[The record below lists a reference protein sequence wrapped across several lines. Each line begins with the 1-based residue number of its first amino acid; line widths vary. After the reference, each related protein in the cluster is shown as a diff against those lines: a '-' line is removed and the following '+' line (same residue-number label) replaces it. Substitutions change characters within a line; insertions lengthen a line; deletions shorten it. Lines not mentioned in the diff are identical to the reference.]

1 MNHTLH
7 WRGICVFVRCEEAKR
22 IALYRRNAGSNGIA
36 RQFHKQKSFH
46 KRRTHRIKRVRQRA
60 HDHTFVLC
68 FRQGTL
74 CTSYMYIVQPH
85 VINAFFLCVR
95 CCSSSFS
102 SMFSELQWCTH
113 CHCVA
118 CCCCCFYEQ
127 PFYLF
132 HLTNVNCIQ
141 F

>member
-85 VINAFFLCVR
+85 VINAFFCVFVVVPRVFRLCSLN
-95 CCSSSFS
+95 CSGARTVTVSLVVVVVSTSSRFIY
-102 SMFSELQWCTH
+102 FT
-113 CHCVA
+113 
-118 CCCCCFYEQ
+118 
-127 PFYLF
+127 
-132 HLTNVNCIQ
+132 
-141 F
+141 